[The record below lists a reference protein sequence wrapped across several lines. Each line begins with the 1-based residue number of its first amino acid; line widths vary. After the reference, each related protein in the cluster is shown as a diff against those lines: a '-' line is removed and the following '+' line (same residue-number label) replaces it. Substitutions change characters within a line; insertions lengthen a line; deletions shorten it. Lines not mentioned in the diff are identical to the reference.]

1 MKTIVCGTNFSVHA
15 QEAANA
21 AAALA
26 RRFSASLVLVHAHD
40 PAARESGPVPS
51 ETAAREQ
58 LDREVKRLRE
68 AGATV
73 EVEFAAGSPAAALT
87 ETARRRN
94 ADLLVVST
102 IGQIAPS
109 RFVAGSVAEQ
119 TAETSSIP
127 TLVIRRSPPFEE
139 WVRGERALKIF
150 LAYDFSATADNAL
163 GWLRRFRD
171 SGNCEIT
178 VAYAAYPP
186 QESWRL
192 GIGEHTWLPAL
203 PPPMQRLLQC
213 DIEERVTEI
222 LGQAARIRVE
232 ATWGRADP
240 VLLEL
245 ARETEADLIVVG
257 THQRHG
263 FGRFWLGS
271 VSRAIL
277 RDAPG
282 NVATVPR
289 DAVATAAGPAPST
302 IRRVLVTTDFSEL
315 GNRAIP
321 HAFAMLPCGGSV
333 CLVHVVPGDTRQR
346 SQAPDEPGAHATPDH
361 PLAAKLRALI
371 PADAE
376 ARDIAARV
384 EVIESDKT
392 AAAICQA
399 AERFDA
405 DVICIASHGR
415 SGMSKVILG
424 SIAQDV
430 MARSARPILIVRA
443 ASS

>member
-1 MKTIVCGTNFSVHA
+1 MKTIVCGTHFSVHA

-26 RRFSASLVLVHAHD
+26 RRFSAALVLVHVHD
-40 PAARESGPVPS
+40 AVARESGAGLTES
-51 ETAAREQ
+51 AAHEQLAREA
-58 LDREVKRLRE
+58 KRLRE
-68 AGATV
+68 TGATV
-73 EVEFAAGSPAAALT
+73 EEEFATGSPAAVLT
-87 ETARRRN
+87 ETAQRRE
-94 ADLLVVST
+94 AGLLVVST

-119 TAETSSIP
+119 AAETSSVP
-127 TLVIRRSPPFEE
+127 TLVIRRSLPFEE
-139 WVRGERALKIF
+139 WARGERPLKIF

-163 GWLRRFRD
+163 RWLGQFRD
-171 SGNCEIT
+171 SACEIT

-203 PPPMQRLLQC
+203 PPPMQRLLQS
-213 DIEERVTEI
+213 DIEERVAEI
-222 LGQAARIRVE
+222 LGQTAKIRVE

-277 RDAPG
+277 RDAPI

-289 DAVATAAGPAPST
+289 DAVAAGEEPAPAT
-302 IRRVLVTTDFSEL
+302 IRRVLVTTDLSEL

-333 CLVHVVPGDTRQR
+333 CLVHVVTGESKHGSNRPEQ
-346 SQAPDEPGAHATPDH
+346 PEATAMPDH
-361 PLAAKLRALI
+361 PLAAKVRTLI
-371 PADAE
+371 PSDAD

-415 SGMSKVILG
+415 SGMSKAILG
-424 SIAQDV
+424 SVAQDV
-430 MARSARPILIVRA
+430 MARSHRPVLVVRPENR
-443 ASS
+443 